1 MSAPQVV
8 AKGRGVVAQK
18 IRDLARAHGIPVV
31 ENRPLAW
38 ALFEGVEIGE
48 EISEELYR
56 GVAEIL
62 AMVLS
67 KPAKTA

>member
-1 MSAPQVV
+1 M
-8 AKGRGVVAQK
+8 AKGRGIVAQR
-18 IRDLARAHGIPVV
+18 IRELARAHGVPVV
-31 ENRPLAW
+31 ENKPLAW

-62 AMVLS
+62 AMVYRLR
-67 KPAKTA
+67 AG